1 MADAKYSWE
10 SFKAEGTSIVD
21 KITELIHEGNVR
33 RIVVEH
39 EGRTVAEFPLSVGLV
54 GVVLAPLAAALGAL
68 VAVLKDCTI
77 HVERGAPTSA
87 KASADR
93 PDTGGEKPGDAPA
106 AKSE

>member
-1 MADAKYSWE
+1 MPNAKHTWE
-10 SFKAEGTSIVD
+10 SFKAEGASIVD
-21 KITELIHEGNVR
+21 KISDLIREGNVR

-39 EGRTVAEFPLSVGLV
+39 NGRTIAEFPLSVGVV

-77 HVERGAPTSA
+77 HIERETPEPAA
-87 KASADR
+87 
-93 PDTGGEKPGDAPA
+93 EKPEEAAA